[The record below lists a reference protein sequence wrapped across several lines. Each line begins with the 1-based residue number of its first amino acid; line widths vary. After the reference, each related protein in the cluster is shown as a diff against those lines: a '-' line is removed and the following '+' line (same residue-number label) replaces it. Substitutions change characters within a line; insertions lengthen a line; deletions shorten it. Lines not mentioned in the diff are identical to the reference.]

1 MDLSVELEE
10 VVGLMEQV
18 RDPDVEAS
26 EYDFP
31 DKIHPAPS
39 KRGNDG
45 LANYI
50 SHILVYEDGAEGT
63 KVDREGVKRADELL
77 QDQLGSRQKKRRIS
91 NITQDSKNRPGSGD
105 GKESLMDQDT
115 EQKGQSFVLEMFKDF
130 YEATGK
136 REEFNQIL
144 KDSDLSFNSSNG
156 NISYEPKS
164 FIIKNG
170 GEIMTTIE
178 EMAEGI
184 EESVDE
190 MYEMLD
196 SLPGEEVYDELRSDL
211 DELKDKAE
219 AAKNDYFEVRG
230 ELSATQSE
238 LETVYDSL
246 ESAHERVEDANEYV
260 DRVATATGH
269 ALDDAV
275 SEMES
280 ALDEGVN
287 QVDEAQG
294 YMEEILDDD
303 IPEGPDRPPRVEQQ
317 LE

>member
-1 MDLSVELEE
+1 MVSENQNWSLKDTVEAIEE
-10 VVGLMEQV
+10 V
-18 RDPDVEAS
+18 RDPDKEAS
-26 EYDFP
+26 DYEFW
-31 DKIHPAPS
+31 DKLEKTHPAPP
-39 KRGNDG
+39 KKGNDG
-45 LANYI
+45 LSSIVPYLAIYRENGD
-50 SHILVYEDGAEGT
+50 LEKDEDLI
-63 KVDREGVKRADELL
+63 RIADEKLT
-77 QDQLGSRQKKRRIS
+77 QEHATPIDRTRTS
-91 NITQDSKNRPGSGD
+91 NIVEDSENRPKS
-105 GKESLMDQDT
+105 KESLEDNEVD
-115 EQKGQSFVLEMFKDF
+115 GHSRLIEMFEDF
-130 YEATGK
+130 YEEIGEK
-136 REEFNQIL
+136 EKYNQIL
-144 KDSDLSFNSSNG
+144 KDSDLSLDSNNG
-156 NISYEPKS
+156 DISYEPKS
-164 FIIKNG
+164 FIIRNG

-196 SLPGEEVYDELRSDL
+196 SLPREEVYDELRSDL

-219 AAKNDYFEVRG
+219 AAKDDYFEVRG

-246 ESAHERVEDANEYV
+246 ESAHERVEDANEHV

-303 IPEGPDRPPRVEQQ
+303 IPEGPDRPDRVEEQ